1 MTLDAWHRLR
11 LGTTGHA
18 RVGPADEGDLS
29 GVWRR
34 EGRSIGGSR
43 LTEPSLVV
51 WVQVAEWFA
60 DVRLPRV
67 VRHPALARDLGELD
81 RAQAFSGRLACEG
94 DRARFVH
101 DLDTLARSSPDEATI
116 AWHGELLHESGD
128 GYVERWRRVVAAS
141 SALPDGSVAV
151 VERRSAV
158 GRGGAPQVVS
168 RVVQVGDVAAAV
180 WSSPTPGGM
189 LLQRASTRPRR
200 PVSGRWRNVA
210 TAGDPRGSSGIDEV
224 LAGLG

>member
-1 MTLDAWHRLR
+1 MTLGPWQPLQ
-11 LGTTGHA
+11 LGASRHA
-18 RVGPADEGDLS
+18 GVGPADEGDLS

-43 LTEPSLVV
+43 MVEPSLVV
-51 WVQVAEWFA
+51 WVQVDEWFA
-60 DVRLPRV
+60 DVRLPRAA
-67 VRHPALARDLGELD
+67 RRPARVHDLGELD
-81 RAQAFSGRLACEG
+81 RAQAFSGRLARDG

-101 DLDTLARSSPDEATI
+101 DLDTLARSSSDEASI
-116 AWHGELLHESGD
+116 SWHGELLHESGD

-141 SALPDGSVAV
+141 SALPEGSVTV
-151 VERRSAV
+151 VERRSTA
-158 GRGGAPQVVS
+158 GRGGTPQVVS

-180 WSSPTPGGM
+180 WSSPMPGGL

-200 PVSGRWRNVA
+200 PVSGRWHHVA
-210 TAGDPRGSSGIDEV
+210 EAGDPRGSLGIEEV